1 MIAAALTTAT
11 LGAAPADAQAVQ
23 QHKQLTLVVAGSV
36 GSAYNSY
43 GRVLARYM
51 KRHIPGEPDI
61 IVKNMHGAGG
71 DLATEYMN
79 AQAPKDGSMLFLL
92 TAGSLM
98 DPLLNPARFKYDPRK
113 FEYLGTMN

>member
-1 MIAAALTTAT
+1 IHPVGEPERMTMSLHPECHPKRRLALRSTLRTTRRSVAVIAAALTAAT
-11 LGAAPADAQAVQ
+11 LGAAPAGAQAFQ
-23 QHKQLTLVVAGSV
+23 QHKQLTLVIAGSV

-51 KRHIPGEPDI
+51 KRHIAGEPDI

-79 AQAPKDGSMLFLL
+79 AQA
-92 TAGSLM
+92 
-98 DPLLNPARFKYDPRK
+98 
-113 FEYLGTMN
+113 